1 MKKIISTV
9 LVCVLL
15 LGCVFA
21 LASCGAPDS
30 DPKEAKANLE
40 EEGYTVALRENVDGY
55 AATLYAYY
63 NNVNKKEFNEI
74 YIYYFSDEA
83 AAEKAWESLEKVY
96 SEEAESKKDTAF
108 EIKYGIDGKLIYKG
122 TVDAVKAAR

>member
-40 EEGYTVALRENVDGY
+40 EEGYTVTLRENFDGY

-96 SEEAESKKDTAF
+96 SEEAESKKDTAL
-108 EIKYGIDGKLIYKG
+108 EIKYGIDGNLIYKG